1 MCIFRSKIRGI
12 NSRTV
17 SKQVRIIMARI
28 QYPDKTLFFFVSA
41 SVIAAVILIS
51 IIVTVVITFSGT
63 YYSSVNLSFQLEIDK
78 L

>member
-1 MCIFRSKIRGI
+1 
-12 NSRTV
+12 
-17 SKQVRIIMARI
+17 MARI